1 MTNLNLYALVE
12 DLLGIEE
19 ATSNLHNVYVDELKE
34 RNVKSILDLGCGR
47 GLLMESLI
55 SEGIEAEGID
65 LSSLMVEDAKAKGL
79 KVEHKDISQ
88 VDKKYDAIVA
98 VFDVLNFIEPEE
110 LEKFFSDV
118 ANSLNDNALFI
129 ADVNTLH
136 GFSNVAE
143 GVMSVDAESRFLNID
158 AVFDENILHTTFTL
172 FIEGENGSFKK
183 EQNSITQYFH
193 PMKAFKKTKDLK
205 LIKNYPMS
213 LYDED
218 DKQLLIFKKTK

>member
-1 MTNLNLYALVE
+1 MTNLDLYALVE

-19 ATSNLHNVYVDELKE
+19 ATSNLHSVYLDELRE
-34 RNVKSILDLGCGR
+34 RNVKSVLDLGCGR
-47 GLLMESLI
+47 GLLMEALNA
-55 SEGIEAEGID
+55 EGIDAEGID
-65 LSSLMVEDAKAKGL
+65 LSSVMVEDAKAKGL
-79 KVEHKDISQ
+79 KVEHKEISL
-88 VDKKYDAIVA
+88 VNNKYDAVVA

-118 ANSLNDNALFI
+118 ANSLNENGVFI

-158 AVFDENILHTTFTL
+158 AIFDENILHTTFTL
-172 FIEGENGSFKK
+172 FNEGENGCFTK

-193 PMKAFKKTKDLK
+193 PMKNFKKTKSLK

-218 DKQLLIFKKTK
+218 DKQLLIFKKIN